1 MPKNVKCQK
10 KWRKSNLTTGQI
22 SGLTLVG
29 HGSLYR
35 YVREFPDFFSP
46 TAKQHKRG
54 RRWTQEDLEMV
65 QAIRCLFHERTGAA
79 KIREMLAAG
88 WRLQDNPAFTREMQ
102 SRLIEATLA
111 AAADAEQIAT
121 KAKKVIE
128 DNKFASKL
136 SLEDH
141 HEVDRVSQRLIELEI
156 KIDRLAKKK
165 GIKGYIEGKRAF

>member
-1 MPKNVKCQK
+1 
-10 KWRKSNLTTGQI
+10 
-22 SGLTLVG
+22 
-29 HGSLYR
+29 
-35 YVREFPDFFSP
+35 
-46 TAKQHKRG
+46 
-54 RRWTQEDLEMV
+54 MV